1 MTRLMEILK
10 NLTRGTA
17 SDKMQRDKTFNI
29 PKGLKYDGYQRGL
42 VSMTYKFFVN
52 KTSAKRARSKTLPK
66 ENKFAGSGIKNEN
79 MSNKMLAEKL
89 HKSIIGKTLKN

>member
-1 MTRLMEILK
+1 M
-10 NLTRGTA
+10 A
-17 SDKMQRDKTFNI
+17 
-29 PKGLKYDGYQRGL
+29 
-42 VSMTYKFFVN
+42 YKFFVN

-89 HKSIIGKTLKN
+89 HTSIIGKTLNK